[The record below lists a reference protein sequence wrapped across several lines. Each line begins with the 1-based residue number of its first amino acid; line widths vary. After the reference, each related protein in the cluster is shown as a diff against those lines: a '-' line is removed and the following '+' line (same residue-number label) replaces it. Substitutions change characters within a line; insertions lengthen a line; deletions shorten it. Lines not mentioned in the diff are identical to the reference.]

1 VTPIRLRRREAGA
14 FADPDGRLHPVLRRV
29 LAGRGVH
36 SPEAAEYRLA
46 VLLEPERLGG
56 MDRATALLAE
66 AIASD
71 RPILVVGDFDA
82 DGATG
87 SAVAVRGLRMLG
99 ARRVGFRVPHRMR
112 HGYGLSPAL
121 VDEIGVDEAELILTV
136 DNGVASHAG
145 VARAHARGMRVIVS
159 DHHLPGAALPA
170 ADAMVNP
177 NLPGDVFPSKAL
189 AGVGVVF
196 YLLLALRARLR
207 AQGRFAT
214 GPEPDLRAL
223 LDLVAVGT
231 VADLVPLD
239 YNNRVL
245 VDAGLRRIR
254 AGRATAG
261 VAALLEVAG
270 RDAARATASDLGFAV
285 APRINAAGRLDDMS
299 VGIACLLSDD
309 PDQARALAG
318 ILDGINRER
327 RALQKD
333 MLEQA
338 DAAVA
343 ALDLDPAREGPVGL
357 CLFRDSWHP
366 GVVGLVAARMKER
379 LHRPVVAFAP
389 GEDGVL
395 RGSARSIPGFHVRDA
410 LAEVD
415 AAHPGLIERF
425 GGHAMAAGLTLRL
438 AHYQAFVGHFD
449 AVARRVLDAATLARV
464 VLSDGPLAPEDYGHE
479 LACALRDAGPW
490 GQAFPEPLFDDAFEV
505 CDYAPM
511 GQGHLR
517 LQVRAEGMREPVTAV
532 EFGHY
537 DGGSLPDRLH
547 LVFQLEPDEWRGRRA
562 ARLLVRHR
570 LADGRAR

>member
-1 VTPIRLRRREAGA
+1 MSPVRLRRRNAVSWTGAGT
-14 FADPDGRLHPVLRRV
+14 GLHPVLCRV
-29 LAGRGVH
+29 LAGRGLA
-36 SPEAAEYRLA
+36 SPDQAGYRLA
-46 VLLEPERLGG
+46 ALAQPDQLGG
-56 MDRATALLAE
+56 IDCAAKLLAE
-66 AIASD
+66 AIAAD
-71 RPILVVGDFDA
+71 QAILVVGDFDA

-112 HGYGLSPAL
+112 HGYGLSAAL
-121 VDEIGVDEAELILTV
+121 VDEIGTDEADLILTV

-145 VARAHARGMRVIVS
+145 VARAHERGIRVVIS
-159 DHHLPGAALPA
+159 DHHLPGETLPA

-177 NLPGDVFPSKAL
+177 NLPGDPFPSKAL

-196 YLLLALRARLR
+196 YLLLALRAKLR
-207 AQGRFAT
+207 EEGRFQS
-214 GPEPDLRAL
+214 GKEPDLRDL

-254 AGRATAG
+254 CGRASAG
-261 VAALLEVAG
+261 IAALLEVAG
-270 RDAARATASDLGFAV
+270 RDPSRMAASDLGFAV

-309 PDQARALAG
+309 RDHARELAG

-327 RALQKD
+327 RSLQRD
-333 MLEQA
+333 MLAEA

-343 ALDLDPAREGPVGL
+343 EFDMMPGGEGPVGL
-357 CLFRDSWHP
+357 SLFRESWHP
-366 GVVGLVAARMKER
+366 GVVGLVASRLKER

-389 GEDGVL
+389 GEDGQL

-410 LAEVD
+410 LAAVD

-425 GGHAMAAGLTLRL
+425 GGHAMAAGLSLRL
-438 AHYQAFVGHFD
+438 SHYPAFAEHFD
-449 AVARRVLDAATLARV
+449 AAARRCLDEDALARV
-464 VLSDGPLAPEDYGHE
+464 VLSDGPLAAGDYDYA
-479 LACALRDAGPW
+479 LACTLRDAGPW
-490 GQAFPEPLFDDAFEV
+490 GQAFPEPLFDDVFEI

-511 GQGHLR
+511 GHGHLR
-517 LQVRAEGMREPVTAV
+517 MQVRAEGMDRPVTAV

-537 DGGSLPDRLH
+537 DGGSLPERLH
-547 LVFQLEPDEWRGRRA
+547 LAFQLEPDEWRGRRA

-570 LADGRAR
+570 LPA

>member
-1 VTPIRLRRREAGA
+1 MSPVRLRRREASA
-14 FADPDGRLHPVLRRV
+14 WTERADHLHPVLCRV
-29 LAGRGVH
+29 LAGRGLE
-36 SPEAAEYRLA
+36 SPAQAEYRLA
-46 VLLEPERLGG
+46 ALAQPDRLGG
-56 MDRATALLAE
+56 MDGACRLLAD
-66 AIASD
+66 AIDKD
-71 RPILVVGDFDA
+71 RAILVVGDFDA

-121 VDEIGVDEAELILTV
+121 VDEVAAGEADLILTV

-145 VARAHARGMRVIVS
+145 VERARARGMRVVIS
-159 DHHLPGAALPA
+159 DHHLPGATLPG
-170 ADAMVNP
+170 ADAIVNP
-177 NLPGDVFPSKAL
+177 NLPGDPFPSKAL

-207 AQGRFAT
+207 ADGHFAA
-214 GPEPDLRAL
+214 GAEPDLRSL

-254 AGRATAG
+254 AGRASAG
-261 VAALLEVAG
+261 IAALLDVAG
-270 RDAARATASDLGFAV
+270 RDPARIAASDLGFAV

-299 VGIACLLSDD
+299 IGIACLLSDD
-309 PDQARALAG
+309 PDQARELAA

-327 RALQKD
+327 RSLQRD
-333 MLEQA
+333 MLAQA

-343 ALDLDPAREGPVGL
+343 ELDMQAGGDGPVGL
-357 CLFRDSWHP
+357 SLFRESWHP
-366 GVVGLVAARMKER
+366 GVVGLVASRLKER

-389 GEDGVL
+389 GEDGEL

-410 LAEVD
+410 LAAVD
-415 AAHPGLIERF
+415 ATHPGLIERF
-425 GGHAMAAGLTLRL
+425 GGHAMAAGLSLRL
-438 AHYQAFVGHFD
+438 SHYPAFAEHFD
-449 AVARRVLDAATLARV
+449 AVARRCLDAEALARV
-464 VLSDGPLAPEDYGHE
+464 VLTDGPLGASDYDHA

-490 GQAFPEPLFDDAFEV
+490 GQAFPEPLFDDVFDI

-517 LQVRAEGMREPVTAV
+517 MRVRVEGMREPVAAV

-537 DGGSLPDRLH
+537 HGDDLPDRLR
-547 LVFQLEPDEWRGRRA
+547 LAFQLEPDEWRGRRA

-570 LADGRAR
+570 LPA

>member
-1 VTPIRLRRREAGA
+1 VTPVRIRRREAGA
-14 FADPDGRLHPVLRRV
+14 FADPGGRLHPVLRRV

-46 VLLEPERLGG
+46 ALLEPNRLGG

-145 VARAHARGMRVIVS
+145 VARAHERGIRVIVS
-159 DHHLPGAALPA
+159 DHHLPGATLPA

-177 NLPGDVFPSKAL
+177 NLPSDDFPSKAL

-207 AQGRFAT
+207 LQGRFAT

-254 AGRATAG
+254 AGRASSG

-270 RDAARATASDLGFAV
+270 RDPRRITAADLGFAV

-309 PDQARALAG
+309 PDQARELAG

-343 ALDLDPAREGPVGL
+343 GLDLDPAGDGPVGL

-366 GVVGLVAARMKER
+366 GVVGLVASRMKDR

-389 GEDGVL
+389 GEDGAL

-425 GGHAMAAGLTLRL
+425 GGHAMAAGLSLRL
-438 AHYQAFVGHFD
+438 SHFEAFVGHFD
-449 AVARRVLDAATLARV
+449 AAARRVLDAATLARV
-464 VLSDGPLAPEDYGHE
+464 VLSDGPLDPDDYGHE

-490 GQAFPEPLFDDAFEV
+490 GQAFPEPLFDEVFEV

-517 LQVRAEGMREPVTAV
+517 MLVRAEGMREPVTAM

-537 DGGSLPDRLH
+537 DGTSLPDRLH
-547 LVFQLEPDEWRGRRA
+547 LAFQLEPDEWRGRRA

-570 LADGRAR
+570 LADGQAG

>member
-1 VTPIRLRRREAGA
+1 MNPVRLRRRNAASWNGI
-14 FADPDGRLHPVLRRV
+14 DTRLHPVLCRV
-29 LAGRGVH
+29 LAGRGLA
-36 SPEAAEYRLA
+36 SPTEAEYRLA
-46 VLLEPERLGG
+46 ALAQPDRMGG
-56 MDRATALLAE
+56 IDRATELLAA
-66 AIASD
+66 AIAAD
-71 RPILVVGDFDA
+71 HGILVVGDFDA

-121 VDEIGVDEAELILTV
+121 VDEIDAGEADLILTV

-145 VARAHARGMRVIVS
+145 VVRAHERGMRVVIS
-159 DHHLPGAALPA
+159 DHHLPGETLPA

-177 NLPGDVFPSKAL
+177 NLPGDPFPSKAL

-196 YLLLALRARLR
+196 YLLLALRAKLR
-207 AQGRFAT
+207 GQARFES
-214 GPEPDLRAL
+214 GKEPDLRDL

-254 AGRATAG
+254 QGRASAG
-261 VAALLEVAG
+261 IAALLEVAG
-270 RDAARATASDLGFAV
+270 RDPSRVAASDLGFAV

-309 PDQARALAG
+309 RAHARELAG

-327 RALQKD
+327 RTLQRD
-333 MLEQA
+333 MLVEA

-343 ALDLDPAREGPVGL
+343 ELDLQPGGNGPVGL
-357 CLFRDSWHP
+357 SLFRDSWHP
-366 GVVGLVAARMKER
+366 GVVGLVASRLKER

-389 GEDGVL
+389 GEDDLL

-410 LAEVD
+410 LAAVD

-425 GGHAMAAGLTLRL
+425 GGHAMAAGLSLRL
-438 AHYQAFVGHFD
+438 SHYPAFAEHFD
-449 AVARRVLDAATLARV
+449 AAARRSLDDDALDRV
-464 VLSDGPLAPEDYGHE
+464 VLTDGPLGANDYEHK
-479 LACALRDAGPW
+479 LACVLRDAGPW

-517 LQVRAEGMREPVTAV
+517 MQVRAEGMREPVTAV

-537 DGGSLPDRLH
+537 NGGSLPGSLH
-547 LVFQLEPDEWRGRRA
+547 LAFQLEPDEWRGRRA
-562 ARLLVRHR
+562 ARLVVRHR
-570 LADGRAR
+570 LPL

>member
-1 VTPIRLRRREAGA
+1 MSTVRLRRREAPAWSGN
-14 FADPDGRLHPVLRRV
+14 GGGLHPVLCRV
-29 LAGRGVH
+29 LAGRGLE
-36 SPEAAEYRLA
+36 SPTLAAYRLGA
-46 VLLEPERLGG
+46 LAEPDRLGG
-56 MDRATALLAE
+56 IDRAAALLAE
-66 AIASD
+66 AIAAD
-71 RPILVVGDFDA
+71 MAILVVGDFDA

-99 ARRVGFRVPHRMR
+99 ARRVGFRVPHRLR

-121 VDEIGVDEAELILTV
+121 VDEIGPGEADLILTV

-145 VARAHARGMRVIVS
+145 VERAHERGIRVVVS
-159 DHHLPGAALPA
+159 DHHLPGETLPA

-177 NLPGDVFPSKAL
+177 NLPGDPFPSKAL

-196 YLLLALRARLR
+196 YLLLALRAMLR
-207 AQGRFAT
+207 EQGRFE
-214 GPEPDLRAL
+214 GSREPDLRDL

-254 AGRATAG
+254 QGRASAG
-261 VAALLEVAG
+261 IAALLEVAG
-270 RDAARATASDLGFAV
+270 RDPTRIGASDLGFAV

-299 VGIACLLSDD
+299 LGIACLLSDE
-309 PDQARALAG
+309 PAHARELAG
-318 ILDGINRER
+318 MLDGINRER
-327 RALQKD
+327 RSLQRD
-333 MLEQA
+333 MLAEA

-343 ALDLDPAREGPVGL
+343 ELDMHPDGDGPVGL
-357 CLFRDSWHP
+357 SLFRESWHP
-366 GVVGLVAARMKER
+366 GVVGLVASRLKER

-389 GEDGVL
+389 GDDGQL

-410 LAEVD
+410 LAMVD

-425 GGHAMAAGLTLRL
+425 GGHAMAAGLSLRL
-438 AHYQAFVGHFD
+438 SNYQAFAAHFD
-449 AVARRVLDAATLARV
+449 EAARRSLDQDALERV
-464 VLSDGPLAPEDYGHE
+464 VLTDGALGPDHYDHA
-479 LACALRDAGPW
+479 LACVLRDAGPW
-490 GQAFPEPLFDDAFEV
+490 GQSFPEPLFDDIFEV
-505 CDYAPM
+505 CDFAPM

-517 LQVRAEGMREPVTAV
+517 MQVRAEGMREPVTAV
-532 EFGHY
+532 EFGQY

-547 LVFQLEPDEWRGRRA
+547 LAFQLEPDEWRGRRA

-570 LADGRAR
+570 LPACSAP

>member
-1 VTPIRLRRREAGA
+1 MSSVRLRRREVEAWSGGHA
-14 FADPDGRLHPVLRRV
+14 HRLHPVLCRV
-29 LAGRGVH
+29 LGGRGLS
-36 SPEAAEYRLA
+36 SPALAEYSLAALAQPAQLGGIERAAE
-46 VLLEPERLGG
+46 
-56 MDRATALLAE
+56 LLAE

-71 RPILVVGDFDA
+71 KAILVVGDFDA

-87 SAVAVRGLRMLG
+87 SAVAVRGLRLLG

-112 HGYGLSPAL
+112 HGYGLSAAL
-121 VDEIGVDEAELILTV
+121 VDEIGTDEADLILTV

-145 VARAHARGMRVIVS
+145 VARAQARGMRVVIS
-159 DHHLPGAALPA
+159 DHHLPGDTLPA

-177 NLPGDVFPSKAL
+177 NLPGDPFPSKAL

-207 AQGRFAT
+207 QQARFE
-214 GPEPDLRAL
+214 GSKEPDLREL

-254 AGRATAG
+254 QGRASAG
-261 VAALLEVAG
+261 IAALLEVAG
-270 RDAARATASDLGFAV
+270 RDPSRIAASDLGFAV

-299 VGIACLLSDD
+299 IGIGCLLCDD
-309 PDQARALAG
+309 RDYARELAG

-327 RALQKD
+327 RSLQRD
-333 MLEQA
+333 MLAEA

-343 ALDLDPAREGPVGL
+343 ELDMQPGGDGPVGL
-357 CLFRDSWHP
+357 SLFRDSWHP
-366 GVVGLVAARMKER
+366 GVVGLVASRLKER

-389 GEDGVL
+389 GEDDLL

-410 LAEVD
+410 LAAVD

-425 GGHAMAAGLTLRL
+425 GGHAMAAGLSLRL
-438 AHYQAFVGHFD
+438 SHYPAFAEHFD
-449 AVARRVLDAATLARV
+449 AAARRTLDEDALDRV
-464 VLSDGPLAPEDYGHE
+464 VLTDGPLGANDYDHG

-490 GQAFPEPLFDDAFEV
+490 GQAFPEPLFDDVFEV

-517 LQVRAEGMREPVTAV
+517 MRVRAEGMREPVTAV

-547 LVFQLEPDEWRGRRA
+547 LAFQLEPDEWRGRRA

-570 LADGRAR
+570 LPA